1 MVKKEENMPE
11 ITEDF
16 GALLDE
22 FMGKGALQGKVV
34 SGTIIGF
41 DDDVVIVDVGLKSE
55 GRIPMKECGNADLKI
70 GDTIEVYIDRYEDR
84 NGNAVLSREKARRE
98 EVWGDLEK
106 AMEKGEHVTGTIYG
120 RVKGG
125 FTVDLNGATAFLPGS
140 QIDVRPIRD
149 MSPLMGIPQ
158 PFALLKM
165 DKLRGNIVVSRRAIL
180 EETRAEQRSEIIKTL
195 SEGQIVDGTVKNIT
209 DYGAFID
216 LGGVDGLLHVT
227 DISWK
232 RINNPA
238 EVLSVGQNVKVQIIK
253 FNSDSGRISLGMKQM
268 QEDPWTG
275 ADTKYAVGT
284 QVKGKISNITDYG
297 AFIEIADGIEG
308 LVHVSEMSWTK
319 KNVHPSKI
327 VSLSQEVEAVI
338 LEVDESKRRI
348 SMGMKQLQENP
359 WKAFADSHKVG
370 DIIEGEI
377 KNMIEFGIFV
387 ALNADLDGMIHT
399 SDLSW
404 DKAGEEAIK
413 DYKKGMVVK
422 AKILDIDVEKERISL
437 GIKQLTED
445 PMGEAGATL
454 KKGAVVTCVVSAI
467 EENGIEVDV
476 AGIKG
481 YIKRSD
487 LAKDRAEQKPE
498 RFAIGEKV
506 DAKVTVFD
514 TKSRK
519 LNLSI
524 KAREVDE
531 DKQAMAEFGSTS
543 AGASLGDILGA
554 ALAKKA
560 KKPAKKEAKEETA
573 EEKPAK
579 KKTTK
584 KAKAEETEETV
595 TE

>member
-1 MVKKEENMPE
+1 MPQVK
-11 ITEDF
+11 EDF

-22 FMGKGALQGKVV
+22 FMGQGALQGKVV
-34 SGTIIGF
+34 TGTVIGF

-55 GRIPMKECGNADLKI
+55 GRIPLAECGAQELKV

-165 DKLRGNIVVSRRAIL
+165 DKLRGNIVVSRRAVL
-180 EETRAEQRSEIIKTL
+180 EETRAEQRSEIIKNL
-195 SEGQIVDGTVKNIT
+195 SEGQIVEGTVKNIT

-238 EVLSVGQNVKVQIIK
+238 EVLSVGQKVKVQITK
-253 FNSDSGRISLGMKQM
+253 FNPESGRISLGIKQM
-268 QEDPWTG
+268 ENDPWIG
-275 ADTKYAVGT
+275 INERYAVGQT
-284 QVKGKISNITDYG
+284 VKGKISNITDYG
-297 AFIEIADGIEG
+297 AFIEIEPGIEG

-319 KNVHPSKI
+319 KNIHPGKL
-327 VSLSQEVEAVI
+327 VTLGQEVEATI

-348 SMGMKQLQENP
+348 SLGMKQLMENP
-359 WKAFADSHKVG
+359 WKAFAASHKPG
-370 DIIEGEI
+370 DVIEGEI

-387 ALNADLDGMIHT
+387 ALNEDLDGMIHT

-404 DKAGEEAIK
+404 DKPGEEAIK

-437 GIKQLTED
+437 GIKQLSDD
-445 PMGEAGATL
+445 PMGAVSATL

-476 AGIKG
+476 DGIKG
-481 YIKRSD
+481 YIKRGD
-487 LAKDRAEQKPE
+487 LAKDRAEQKTE

-506 DAKVTVFD
+506 DAKVTLFD
-514 TKSRK
+514 AKTRK

-524 KAREVDE
+524 KAREIDE

-543 AGASLGDILGA
+543 AGASLGDILGV

-560 KKPAKKEAKEETA
+560 KKTAKTD

-579 KKTTK
+579 KKTAK
-584 KAKAEETEETV
+584 KAKAEEPADAAADAE
-595 TE
+595 

>member
-1 MVKKEENMPE
+1 MPQVK
-11 ITEDF
+11 EDF

-22 FMGKGALQGKVV
+22 FMGQGALQGKVV
-34 SGTIIGF
+34 TGTVIGF

-55 GRIPMKECGNADLKI
+55 GRIPVAECGAQELKV

-165 DKLRGNIVVSRRAIL
+165 DKLRGNIVVSRRAVL
-180 EETRAEQRSEIIKTL
+180 EETRAEQRSEIIKNL
-195 SEGQIVDGTVKNIT
+195 SEGQIVEGTVKNIT

-238 EVLSVGQNVKVQIIK
+238 EVLSVGQKIKVQITK
-253 FNSDSGRISLGMKQM
+253 FNPESGRISLGIKQM
-268 QEDPWTG
+268 ENDPWIG
-275 ADTKYAVGT
+275 INERYAVGQT
-284 QVKGKISNITDYG
+284 VKGKISNITDYG
-297 AFIEIADGIEG
+297 AFIEIEPGIEG

-319 KNVHPSKI
+319 KNIHPSKL
-327 VSLSQEVEAVI
+327 VALGQEVEATI

-348 SMGMKQLQENP
+348 SLGMKQLMENP
-359 WKAFADSHKVG
+359 WKAFAASHKPG
-370 DIIEGEI
+370 DVIEGEI

-387 ALNADLDGMIHT
+387 ALNEDLDGMIHT

-404 DKAGEEAIK
+404 DKPGEEAIK

-437 GIKQLTED
+437 GIKQLSDD
-445 PMGEAGATL
+445 PMGAVSATL

-476 AGIKG
+476 DGIKG
-481 YIKRSD
+481 YIKRGD
-487 LAKDRAEQKPE
+487 LAKDRAEQKTE

-506 DAKVTVFD
+506 DAKVTLFD
-514 TKSRK
+514 AKTRK

-524 KAREVDE
+524 KAREIDE

-543 AGASLGDILGA
+543 AGASLGDILGV

-560 KKPAKKEAKEETA
+560 KKTAKTD

-579 KKTTK
+579 KKTAK
-584 KAKAEETEETV
+584 KAKAEEPADAAADAE
-595 TE
+595 